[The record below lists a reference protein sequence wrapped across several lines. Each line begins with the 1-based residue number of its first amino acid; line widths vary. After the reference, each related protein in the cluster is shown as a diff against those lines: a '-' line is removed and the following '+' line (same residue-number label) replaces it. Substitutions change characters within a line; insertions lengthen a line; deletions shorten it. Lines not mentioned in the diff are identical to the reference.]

1 MDIETKKLWLK
12 MTIYIILYLA
22 IMIAS
27 AIFIIPISMPAGL
40 IIWIFIISIGTYLII
55 RWHAKNTVFICPK
68 CNHKFT
74 ITTTKD
80 FLSPHFFDKKL
91 LRCPDCG
98 ESSWCKAISAKSIQ
112 VDISRAERYK
122 QAKTKPAKSLYIQMG
137 IVLFLYL
144 ILWGNAFY
152 LYAKLPD
159 TVPTHFDIAGK
170 PDAWGAKS
178 SFFFLPLSATIFPLL
193 HGLFCL
199 YAVKEGYKSLIYP
212 AITIIFIITL
222 LIFIGI
228 QYSIFSQAI

>member
-1 MDIETKKLWLK
+1 L
-12 MTIYIILYLA
+12 
-22 IMIAS
+22 
-27 AIFIIPISMPAGL
+27 
-40 IIWIFIISIGTYLII
+40 
-55 RWHAKNTVFICPK
+55 
-68 CNHKFT
+68 
-74 ITTTKD
+74 
-80 FLSPHFFDKKL
+80 
-91 LRCPDCG
+91 
-98 ESSWCKAISAKSIQ
+98 
-112 VDISRAERYK
+112 DISREERHE

>member
-1 MDIETKKLWLK
+1 

-27 AIFIIPISMPAGL
+27 AILIIPISMPRGL

-55 RWHAKNTVFICPK
+55 RWHAKNTAFICPK

-74 ITTTKD
+74 ISTTKD

-112 VDISRAERYK
+112 LDITREERYEVSK
-122 QAKTKPAKSLYIQMG
+122 AKPTKSLYIQMG
-137 IVLFLYL
+137 VVLFLYL
-144 ILWGNAFY
+144 ILWCNALY
-152 LYAKLPD
+152 LYNKLPD
-159 TVPTHFDIAGK
+159 TIPTHFDIAGK

-178 SFFFLPLSATIFPLL
+178 SLFLLPLSATIFPLL

-199 YAVKEGYKSLIYP
+199 YAAKEGYKSLIYP
-212 AITIIFIITL
+212 VITLVFIITL

-228 QYSIFSQAI
+228 QYLIFSQAI

>member
-27 AIFIIPISMPAGL
+27 AIFIIPTSMPRGL

-55 RWHAKNTVFICPK
+55 RWHAKNTAFICPK

-74 ITTTKD
+74 ITTAKD

-112 VDISRAERYK
+112 LDITREERYEVSK
-122 QAKTKPAKSLYIQMG
+122 AKP
-137 IVLFLYL
+137 LYL
-144 ILWGNAFY
+144 YN
-152 LYAKLPD
+152 KLPD
-159 TVPTHFDIAGK
+159 TIPTHFDIAGK

-178 SFFFLPLSATIFPLL
+178 SLFLLPLSATIFPLL

-199 YAVKEGYKSLIYP
+199 YAAKEGYKSLIYP
-212 AITIIFIITL
+212 VITLVFIITL

-228 QYSIFSQAI
+228 QYLIFSQAI